1 LERAREE
8 AWIVIVAD
16 TSVLI
21 DHLRRRDSAPH
32 AIDAA
37 FGRGEDILASVMSKV
52 EIITG
57 MRTHERRAT
66 RSLFDLIRWVPLDDA
81 TAELAGEYGRLYRR
95 SHAGIEPPDYVIAAT
110 VTRLG
115 GELWTR
121 NVKHF
126 PMFPDLEAPY

>member
-1 LERAREE
+1 
-8 AWIVIVAD
+8 VIVVD

-21 DHLRRRDSAPH
+21 DHLRRRDSAPQ

-37 FGRGEDILASVMSKV
+37 FGRGEDILASVISKV

-57 MRTHERRAT
+57 MRTHERRST
-66 RSLFDLIRWVPLDDA
+66 RNLFDLIQWVPLDDA
-81 TAELAGEYGRLYRR
+81 TAELAGEYGRLYGR

-110 VTRLG
+110 ATQLG
-115 GELWTR
+115 AELWTR
-121 NVKHF
+121 NAKHF